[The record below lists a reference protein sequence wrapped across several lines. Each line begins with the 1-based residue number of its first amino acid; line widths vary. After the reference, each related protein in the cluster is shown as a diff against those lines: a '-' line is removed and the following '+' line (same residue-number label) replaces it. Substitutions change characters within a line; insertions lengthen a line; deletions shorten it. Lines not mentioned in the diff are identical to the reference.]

1 MKKLIQVRELEQCT
15 CFNLRKMARELTNNY
30 NNSLKPYSINSTQ
43 IPILALINI
52 YNQIETSKMAEILNL
67 EPSTLRRNSY
77 ILLKKKLI
85 KIVKRDFNGNLLKL
99 TTNGYNKLKET
110 LPIWK
115 KSNQKGKN
123 LVKDYLRVL
132 KKFLNKFSF

>member
-30 NNSLKPYSINSTQ
+30 NNSLKSYGVNSTQ

-52 YNQIETSKMAEILNL
+52 YNQIETSKIAELLNL
-67 EPSTLRRNSY
+67 EPSTLRRNSS
-77 ILLKKKLI
+77 ILIKKKLI
-85 KIVKRDFNGNLLKL
+85 KIAKRDVNGNLLKL
-99 TTNGYNKLKET
+99 TTYGYNKLKKT

-115 KSNQKGKN
+115 KSNQNGKK
-123 LVKDYLRVL
+123 LVKDYLQVL
-132 KKFLNKFSF
+132 KKISK

>member
-1 MKKLIQVRELEQCT
+1 MKKLIQVKELEQCT

-30 NNSLKPYSINSTQ
+30 NNSLKSYGINSTQ
-43 IPILALINI
+43 IPILALLNI
-52 YNQIETSKMAEILNL
+52 YNQIETSKIAELLNL
-67 EPSTLRRNSY
+67 EPSTLRRNSS
-77 ILLKKKLI
+77 ILIRKKLI
-85 KIVKRDFNGNLLKL
+85 KIVKRDANGNLLKL

-115 KSNQKGKN
+115 KSNQTGKM

-132 KKFLNKFSF
+132 KKISK

>member
-30 NNSLKPYSINSTQ
+30 NNSLKSYGVNSTQ

-52 YNQIETSKMAEILNL
+52 YNQIETSKIAELLNL
-67 EPSTLRRNSY
+67 EPSTLRRNSS
-77 ILLKKKLI
+77 ILIKKKLI
-85 KIVKRDFNGNLLKL
+85 KIVKRDVNGNLLKL
-99 TTNGYNKLKET
+99 TTYGYNKLKET

-132 KKFLNKFSF
+132 KKISK